1 MGAVGVIYE
10 TVLAAELEPAPACIE
25 VTIGTGVGTALL
37 ITATWAAALLV
48 ARRTESMMNLVLVN
62 IVRAG

>member
-1 MGAVGVIYE
+1 MIYE
-10 TVLAAELEPAPACIE
+10 TVLAAELEPAPAFIE
-25 VTIGTGVGTALL
+25 VTIGMGVGTALL